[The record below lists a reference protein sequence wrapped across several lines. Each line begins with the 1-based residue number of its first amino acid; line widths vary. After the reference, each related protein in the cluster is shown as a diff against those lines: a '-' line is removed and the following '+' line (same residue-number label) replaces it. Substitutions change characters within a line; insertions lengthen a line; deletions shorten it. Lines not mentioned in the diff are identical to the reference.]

1 MALRACFDV
10 PDKKADTRLEEILD
24 SVACEGEAEWRS
36 LFNSLSFA
44 LPSSWPLPCTL
55 SRPTDKGNDTPDAL
69 GDERE
74 GGEAF
79 PLKWGGSAVPV
90 RGSPATLLKLRL
102 RVGVRV
108 GDLLCEFVRGAR
120 GDEWV
125 NEWCLDEISR
135 SEASAS
141 AIDSCGER
149 TGA

>member
-24 SVACEGEAEWRS
+24 SVACEGEADWRS
-36 LFNSLSFA
+36 LFNSLSFT

-69 GDERE
+69 GDETE

-79 PLKWGGSAVPV
+79 PLKRGGSAVPV
-90 RGSPATLLKLRL
+90 RGRPARLLKLRL
-102 RVGVRV
+102 RVGVRA
-108 GDLLCEFVRGAR
+108 GDLLCGLAYGAR
-120 GDEWV
+120 GDEWAHGRD
-125 NEWCLDEISR
+125 LDDISR

-141 AIDSCGER
+141 AIDSCRER

>member
-1 MALRACFDV
+1 MPLRACFDP
-10 PDKKADTRLEEILD
+10 PDKKVDTRLEEILD

-36 LFNSLSFA
+36 LFNSLSFT
-44 LPSSWPLPCTL
+44 LPSSWPVPCTL
-55 SRPTDKGNDTPDAL
+55 SKPTDKGNDTPDAL
-69 GDERE
+69 GDDTE

-79 PLKWGGSAVPV
+79 PLKRGGSVVPV
-90 RGSPATLLKLRL
+90 RGRPARLLKLRL
-102 RVGVRV
+102 REGVRT
-108 GDLLCEFVRGAR
+108 GDLLYGYACGAR

-125 NEWCLDEISR
+125 HGWDLDDISR